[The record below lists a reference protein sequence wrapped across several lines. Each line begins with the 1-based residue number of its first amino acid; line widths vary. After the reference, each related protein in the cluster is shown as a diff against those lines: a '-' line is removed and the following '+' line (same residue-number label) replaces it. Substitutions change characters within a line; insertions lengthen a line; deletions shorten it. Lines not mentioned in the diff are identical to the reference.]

1 MLLDMGI
8 TTRKQMCA
16 NSGTKMSGDF
26 IDIAGVTI
34 CACKFEYNLGK
45 QRILDRVLHT
55 KMVLNV

>member
-26 IDIAGVTI
+26 IDIAGVTT
-34 CACKFEYNLGK
+34 CTCKFVYNLGN
-45 QRILDRVLHT
+45 QCILDRVLHT
-55 KMVLNV
+55 KNVS